1 MNLHLKTGLG
11 NKNYVL
17 DPNSDVENEFFLT
30 DFLWQFW
37 AKNTKINFSSES
49 VKTKEHKESN
59 SCDKYHFSI
68 NAFYKINLWPILKKL
83 LQKIDFH
90 HFPLFEIIAHILI
103 WYRVETLANLLQTLR
118 QTWLNMKGVVHVS
131 LEKVKFCVNTTS
143 TGTEGGLFCK
153 HCWILVIQINY
164 FAWYD
169 LGVNI
174 CWHDTKGGY

>member
-90 HFPLFEIIAHILI
+90 HFPLFEIIAQKYQPDWRMLFGPASCSFWDWRGYFIGGGGGK
-103 WYRVETLANLLQTLR
+103 RV
-118 QTWLNMKGVVHVS
+118 
-131 LEKVKFCVNTTS
+131 
-143 TGTEGGLFCK
+143 
-153 HCWILVIQINY
+153 NY
-164 FAWYD
+164 FCGWW
-169 LGVNI
+169 GRM
-174 CWHDTKGGY
+174 

>member
-90 HFPLFEIIAHILI
+90 HFPLFEIIALIFCIVAQDLKEHQQFFPHI
-103 WYRVETLANLLQTLR
+103 
-118 QTWLNMKGVVHVS
+118 H
-131 LEKVKFCVNTTS
+131 EKNT
-143 TGTEGGLFCK
+143 F
-153 HCWILVIQINY
+153 
-164 FAWYD
+164 
-169 LGVNI
+169 
-174 CWHDTKGGY
+174 

>member
-68 NAFYKINLWPILKKL
+68 NAFYKINLRPILKKL
-83 LQKIDFH
+83 LQKIDVR
-90 HFPLFEIIAHILI
+90 HFPLFEIFAHLQFLRCFFCNSSFWATILLKQGSTSEGRDLALKTPYSLLPYI
-103 WYRVETLANLLQTLR
+103 FWTVSTFPLTWYHPIYAISIQTI
-118 QTWLNMKGVVHVS
+118 
-131 LEKVKFCVNTTS
+131 E
-143 TGTEGGLFCK
+143 
-153 HCWILVIQINY
+153 
-164 FAWYD
+164 
-169 LGVNI
+169 
-174 CWHDTKGGY
+174 

>member
-17 DPNSDVENEFFLT
+17 DPNSDVENDFLT

-49 VKTKEHKESN
+49 VKTREHTESN

-83 LQKIDFH
+83 LQKVDFR
-90 HFPLFEIIAHILI
+90 HFPLEIFAPWTILAS
-103 WYRVETLANLLQTLR
+103 VELVSCPTRWNLYFTTEMTKKSSTLAWGSPWSCRAATRRRSGR
-118 QTWLNMKGVVHVS
+118 QRLIAGSAHQRCPIS
-131 LEKVKFCVNTTS
+131 
-143 TGTEGGLFCK
+143 
-153 HCWILVIQINY
+153 
-164 FAWYD
+164 
-169 LGVNI
+169 
-174 CWHDTKGGY
+174 

>member
-90 HFPLFEIIAHILI
+90 HFPLFEIIALIFCIVAQDLKEHQQFFPHIHENIARIANAVQVTI
-103 WYRVETLANLLQTLR
+103 WL
-118 QTWLNMKGVVHVS
+118 
-131 LEKVKFCVNTTS
+131 
-143 TGTEGGLFCK
+143 
-153 HCWILVIQINY
+153 
-164 FAWYD
+164 
-169 LGVNI
+169 
-174 CWHDTKGGY
+174 

>member
-17 DPNSDVENEFFLT
+17 DPNSDVENGFFWPI
-30 DFLWQFW
+30 FLWQFW

-90 HFPLFEIIAHILI
+90 HFPLFEIIALIFCIVAQDLKEHQQFFPHIHEKNTFQPNQTAPFIPILREVCCFSLDQWETKIYLI
-103 WYRVETLANLLQTLR
+103 WRNVSILLIGQ
-118 QTWLNMKGVVHVS
+118 
-131 LEKVKFCVNTTS
+131 
-143 TGTEGGLFCK
+143 EGCRLMQDSSCQEG
-153 HCWILVIQINY
+153 W
-164 FAWYD
+164 
-169 LGVNI
+169 
-174 CWHDTKGGY
+174 

>member
-30 DFLWQFW
+30 DFLWQIW

-59 SCDKYHFSI
+59 SYDKYHYSI

-83 LQKIDFH
+83 LQKTIFVIFH
-90 HFPLFEIIAHILI
+90 FLKLLPLYIF
-103 WYRVETLANLLQTLR
+103 
-118 QTWLNMKGVVHVS
+118 VV
-131 LEKVKFCVNTTS
+131 K
-143 TGTEGGLFCK
+143 
-153 HCWILVIQINY
+153 
-164 FAWYD
+164 
-169 LGVNI
+169 
-174 CWHDTKGGY
+174 

>member
-83 LQKIDFH
+83 LQKTIFVIFH
-90 HFPLFEIIAHILI
+90 FLKLLPLYIF
-103 WYRVETLANLLQTLR
+103 
-118 QTWLNMKGVVHVS
+118 VV
-131 LEKVKFCVNTTS
+131 K
-143 TGTEGGLFCK
+143 
-153 HCWILVIQINY
+153 
-164 FAWYD
+164 
-169 LGVNI
+169 
-174 CWHDTKGGY
+174 